1 MSQVA
6 ALLLMYLER
15 EEDAFWGLHKL
26 MVGNLYRMHGL
37 FIPNFPKLIR
47 YKTGLSLIFI
57 STVACGHFNLRI
69 YGAFQLSLEGPV
81 HCRFQIKIKLICRL
95 TNDKDQALISISSWY
110 KSYQLKLIV
119 ARVKFQKWDCS
130 ILHFSPKKCF

>member
-1 MSQVA
+1 MSQIA

-47 YKTGLSLIFI
+47 YRTGHNRVIYKVQDTTQQGYIF
-57 STVACGHFNLRI
+57 FL
-69 YGAFQLSLEGPV
+69 LEM
-81 HCRFQIKIKLICRL
+81 I
-95 TNDKDQALISISSWY
+95 
-110 KSYQLKLIV
+110 
-119 ARVKFQKWDCS
+119 
-130 ILHFSPKKCF
+130 

>member
-1 MSQVA
+1 MILSRSDIAKVCHKLPPKHPYNNVQVGYCQGMSQVA

-69 YGAFQLSLEGPV
+69 YGAFQLSLEGLL

-95 TNDKDQALISISSWY
+95 TNDKDQALISISS
-110 KSYQLKLIV
+110 
-119 ARVKFQKWDCS
+119 
-130 ILHFSPKKCF
+130 

>member
-1 MSQVA
+1 MSQIA

-47 YKTGLSLIFI
+47 YKTGHNR
-57 STVACGHFNLRI
+57 VI
-69 YGAFQLSLEGPV
+69 Y
-81 HCRFQIKIKLICRL
+81 
-95 TNDKDQALISISSWY
+95 
-110 KSYQLKLIV
+110 
-119 ARVKFQKWDCS
+119 
-130 ILHFSPKKCF
+130 

>member
-57 STVACGHFNLRI
+57 RTVACGHFNLRI
-69 YGAFQLSLEGPV
+69 YGAFQLSLEGTL
-81 HCRFQIKIKLICRL
+81 QIS
-95 TNDKDQALISISSWY
+95 NKDQINLQIY
-110 KSYQLKLIV
+110 K
-119 ARVKFQKWDCS
+119 
-130 ILHFSPKKCF
+130 